1 MANTTNDKENIA
13 VVLRNLR
20 NFEIEKVAYPK
31 PAPRN
36 VVVRVTTVGIC
47 GSDVHYF
54 AHGKCG
60 PFEVKGPLVLGHESS
75 GVIEDIGEGV
85 THLKVGDR
93 VAIEPGVPCRYCE
106 FCRSGKYNLCP
117 DVQFLATP
125 PVNGSL
131 TRYLEHAADF
141 CYKLPD
147 NVSLDEGALLEPL
160 SVAVHACSRAGVGPG
175 SGVLITGAGPI
186 GLVCLL
192 VARACGATTIV
203 VTDVKEDRLQL
214 AMSLGASAVYNAA
227 APDVVQNV
235 RKHSPLNVAM
245 ECSGAESAI
254 ALAIRGTSRGGKVVS
269 IGRSA
274 KNNLSIPLFEAADN
288 EIDIIGSFRYRDCY
302 PKALALVASGIVNV
316 KPLITHRFPLAKSKD
331 AFELAESGNDGAIK
345 VAIEVDK

>member
-1 MANTTNDKENIA
+1 MANKENVAI
-13 VVLRNLR
+13 VLKNLR
-20 NFEIEKVAYPK
+20 NFELEAVPYPK
-31 PAPRN
+31 PGPRN
-36 VVVRVTTVGIC
+36 VVVRMATVGIC

-75 GVIEDIGEGV
+75 GVIEEVGEGV
-85 THLKVGDR
+85 TNLKVGDR
-93 VAIEPGVPCRYCE
+93 VAIEPGVPCRYCN

-131 TRYLEHAADF
+131 TRYMEHAADF

-160 SVAVHACSRAGVGPG
+160 SVAVHACTRSHVGPG
-175 SGVLITGAGPI
+175 TGVLITGAGPI

-203 VTDVKEDRLQL
+203 VTDVKEDRLEL
-214 AMSLGASAVYNAA
+214 AKKLGATAA
-227 APDVVQNV
+227 YRADDPNVVQNV
-235 RKHSPLNVAM
+235 RKHAPLNVSM
-245 ECSGAESAI
+245 ECSGAEPAI
-254 ALAIRGTSRGGKVVS
+254 ALAIRGTDRGGKLVS

-288 EIDIIGSFRYRDCY
+288 EIDIIGSFRYHDCY
-302 PKALALVASGIVNV
+302 PKALALVASGAVNV

-331 AFELAESGNDGAIK
+331 AFELAESGSLRLLPQW
-345 VAIEVDK
+345 VVDFIQS